1 MCVLG
6 GSLLSVLGLV
16 EYRHL
21 LVSGFFGLSEGGE
34 EEEEREEGGEGE
46 AGDEAFILGGA
57 APGESGEVSEDEVV
71 GVSERLVASSDED
84 HEVGQVGAR
93 THDLVS
99 REVSH
104 PAPFTAQS
112 GLPLGVEQ
120 TLEVLVL
127 DYLSLGSGS
136 ASEDVVDN
144 VSELRDVGVDA
155 EGEPHRRGEIGNL
168 LLLVIL
174 VERYSG
180 ERRGSS
186 LVSLRNGRVDV
197 LLN

>member
-1 MCVLG
+1 M
-6 GSLLSVLGLV
+6 LSVLGLV

-71 GVSERLVASSDED
+71 GVSERLVAASDKD
-84 HEVGQVGAR
+84 HEVGQVRAR
-93 THDLVS
+93 THDLVL

-112 GLPLGVEQ
+112 GLPLLVEQ

-127 DYLSLGSGS
+127 NYLSLGFSS

-144 VSELRDVGVDA
+144 VSELRDAGVDA
-155 EGEPHRRGEIGNL
+155 EEEPHWRGEIGDFL
-168 LLLVIL
+168 LLLIL
-174 VERYSG
+174 VERYSD
-180 ERRGSS
+180 ERRCSS